1 MAKPV
6 RQKRHDRILHGSGAS
21 QAEIRCDM
29 ATGPFDEAVLR
40 MDRKWGVDRLPELV
54 SPATAD
60 KWGLAMAQLNE
71 AISSEDYEMTV
82 ARVGVCLRGI
92 AAMDAEAEAAG
103 QPKSNPDVWEY
114 EYDGHRFGIIADGR
128 EWPAAKEKRP
138 DLTIYSM
145 REVAVALHAHRN
157 AVAAVKASF
166 PGAEVTKIQRPLTA
180 LEKELDDEIR
190 F

>member
-1 MAKPV
+1 MTKQI

-29 ATGPFDEAVLR
+29 ATGPFDEAIRR

-60 KWGLAMAQLNE
+60 RWGLALAQLNE
-71 AISSEDYEMTV
+71 AISAGDHEMTV

-92 AAMDAEAEAAG
+92 AALDAEAEAAG
-103 QPKSNPDVWEY
+103 QPKSNPEVWEY
-114 EYDGHRFGIIADGR
+114 EYDGHKFGVIADGR
-128 EWPAAKEKRP
+128 EWPAAQEQRP
-138 DLTIYSM
+138 GLTIYSM

-157 AVAAVKASF
+157 SVAEVKAHF
-166 PGAEVTKIQRPLTA
+166 PGAEVVGIRKQRTA
-180 LEKELDDEIR
+180 LEASLDDEIPY
-190 F
+190 